1 MIRALALRLEG
12 ALQSWGGAAAG
23 DNRPTHEMPT
33 RSGVVGLVGA
43 ALGIERADVSAL
55 VALHRGLALVVR
67 VDRRGTVG
75 VDYHTALDVP
85 GVDGGK
91 SKSGTI
97 TRRRYL
103 QDASF
108 AALLIEREGCT
119 PDLEAIRDALR
130 RPQFAMFLGRRA
142 CVPGMPVLASRDVL
156 VGERWE
162 ELIDRVPLA
171 ERHDRDAGEVYV
183 EGDLADGADA
193 GGVKVRELNLR
204 DRLVGPLPRM
214 FLERRVVHLRRG
226 APPSVAPPMPETAD
240 TIEGWLP

>member
-33 RSGVVGLVGA
+33 RSGVVGLIGA
-43 ALGIERADVSAL
+43 ALGIERADVGAL

-91 SKSGTI
+91 SKSATI

-108 AALLIEREGCT
+108 AALLIERPGCT
-119 PDLEAIRDALR
+119 PELETIRDALR
-130 RPQFAMFLGRRA
+130 WPQFGMFLGRRA
-142 CVPGMPVLASRDVL
+142 CVPGVPVLANREVL
-156 VGERWE
+156 VGDRWE
-162 ELIDRVPLA
+162 ELIDRIPLA
-171 ERHDRDAGEVYV
+171 DRHDRDAGDVFV
-183 EGDLADGADA
+183 EGDLADGAEA
-193 GGVKVRELNLR
+193 GGVRVRELNLR
-204 DRLVGPLPRM
+204 DRLVGPLQRM
-214 FLERRVVHLRRG
+214 FMERRVVHLRRG
-226 APPSVAPPMPETAD
+226 APPSAPPSAPETAD